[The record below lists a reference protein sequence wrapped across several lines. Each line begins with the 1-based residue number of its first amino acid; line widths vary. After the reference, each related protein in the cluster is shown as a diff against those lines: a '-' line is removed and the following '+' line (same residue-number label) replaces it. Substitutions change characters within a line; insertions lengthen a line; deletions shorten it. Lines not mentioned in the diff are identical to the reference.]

1 MTMGFT
7 LLVRYV
13 LVSVI
18 AYFLGNFA
26 TSYIVS
32 MRAAHIDIRKHGSG
46 NAGATN
52 VLRVLGAKA
61 AALTF
66 LGDALKGVV
75 AVLIGRYLAG
85 SNGALLAGLFVVIG
99 HNWPVTLGFKGG
111 KGVATTIGAMLAINP
126 LLVLIVFAV
135 GVTVLITTKYV
146 SLASITGM
154 VIFPITMLMFKQE
167 PEYIA
172 FSFIL
177 AILGIFKHR
186 KNIGR
191 LIKGTE
197 SKIGKKTKAM

>member
-1 MTMGFT
+1 MDSMIFK
-7 LLVRYV
+7 YV

-66 LGDALKGVV
+66 VGDALKGVV
-75 AVLIGRYLAG
+75 AVVIGRYIGG
-85 SNGALLAGLFVVIG
+85 SYGSILAGLFVVIG
-99 HNWPVTLGFKGG
+99 HNWPIILGFKGG
-111 KGVATTIGAMLAINP
+111 KGVATTIGSMLAINP
-126 LLVLIVFAV
+126 LLVLIVFAAGIV
-135 GVTVLITTKYV
+135 VLFITKYV

-154 VIFPITMLMFKQE
+154 VLFPIVMIVFKQG

-172 FSFIL
+172 FSVIIASL
-177 AILGIFKHR
+177 AIFKHR
-186 KNIGR
+186 SNIGR
-191 LIKGTE
+191 LLKGTE
-197 SKIGKKTKAM
+197 AKIGKKAKAE